1 MRTDLYHL
9 VYMSAA
15 TDAFSEEDLT
25 DILAASRRNNP
36 KRNVTGMLLYSD
48 GGFIQ
53 VLEGPKE
60 QVLALYEHIEQ
71 DPRHS
76 STIKLAEGAVE
87 ERSFS
92 EWEMGFQ
99 KVDARAAH
107 MAGFSSFLDDPT
119 PAKADRMEL
128 ARPMKLLL
136 SFKDK
141 HAGAAMP

>member
-1 MRTDLYHL
+1 MHTDLHHL
-9 VYMSAA
+9 VYLSAA
-15 TDAFSEEDLT
+15 TDAFSDDDLT

-36 KRNVTGMLLYSD
+36 KRDITGMLLYSG

-53 VLEGPKE
+53 VLEGAKKE
-60 QVLALYEHIEQ
+60 VFDLYEHIEQ

-76 STIKLAEGAVE
+76 STVKLADGPIE

-99 KVDARAAH
+99 QVDARGGH
-107 MAGFSSFLDDPT
+107 LPGFSSFLDDPS
-119 PAKADRMEL
+119 PEKADRMEL

>member
-9 VYMSAA
+9 VYLSAA
-15 TDAFSEEDLT
+15 TDAFSEDDLT

-36 KRNVTGMLLYSD
+36 KRDITGMLLYSD

-53 VLEGPKE
+53 VLEGPKQE
-60 QVLALYEHIEQ
+60 AFDLYEKIEQ

-76 STIKLAEGAVE
+76 STVKLADGPIE

-92 EWEMGFQ
+92 GWEMGFQ
-99 KVDARAAH
+99 EMDAQAAH
-107 MAGFSSFLDDPT
+107 MSGFSSFLDDPS
-119 PAKADRMEL
+119 PESADRMEL
-128 ARPMKLLL
+128 SRPMKLLL

-141 HAGAAMP
+141 HAGAATP

>member
-9 VYMSAA
+9 VYLS
-15 TDAFSEEDLT
+15 TTTNAFSEDDLT

-36 KRNVTGMLLYSD
+36 ERDITGMLLYSE

-60 QVLALYEHIEQ
+60 HVLDLYERIEQ

-76 STIKLAEGAVE
+76 STVMLAEGSIE

-107 MAGFSSFLDDPT
+107 MSGFSSFLDDPS